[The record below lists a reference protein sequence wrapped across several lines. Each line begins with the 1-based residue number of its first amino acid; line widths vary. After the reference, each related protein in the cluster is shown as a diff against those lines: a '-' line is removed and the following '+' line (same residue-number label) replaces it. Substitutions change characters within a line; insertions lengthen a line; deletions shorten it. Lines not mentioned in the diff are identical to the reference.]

1 MKQLKTIPFNQRHLK
16 RTLNFRKP
24 HSVLYRMWYAH
35 LNLDDRHPTKTTLP
49 KVYTCVCVCVCYGGF
64 RGGQSQKPIATIQPN
79 NKETCRPVGTWSSVL
94 GNRTHIHTHIHLM
107 PPNAPLS
114 ILRISL
120 LCWSAGLRNTTGIHQ
135 KTIPGVCDACE
146 YGWMKHIE
154 PHAINCR
161 QTAKHQRVWI
171 VLGLR
176 R

>member
-49 KVYTCVCVCVCYGGF
+49 KVYTSVCVCVCYGGF

-94 GNRTHIHTHIHLM
+94 GNRTHTYTWCPQTLPYPYWGSDVVLVRRSAQYNGNSPKNNTRSVWCMWIWLNETHW
-107 PPNAPLS
+107 AT
-114 ILRISL
+114 
-120 LCWSAGLRNTTGIHQ
+120 RN
-135 KTIPGVCDACE
+135 
-146 YGWMKHIE
+146 
-154 PHAINCR
+154 
-161 QTAKHQRVWI
+161 
-171 VLGLR
+171 
-176 R
+176 